1 MEKDRSYAVHYGVPT
16 SKSRS
21 SAEKAGSIPSRSSTG
36 ETEKSC
42 ATHPLVPTSEPWI
55 RMEKPKPPL
64 PQAPAVETDRRRAT
78 HLLIPTSDP
87 WLPVKPKSV
96 PSQPSTVEDSSYGA
110 HSSVLTS
117 EPWSSENLIFP
128 SQVSTTE
135 ADSSYLDQLA
145 IPPYELWSPVDKLMP
160 LSFHL
165 SPVEKFTSHTTT
177 YNSNLTSSGF
187 DVPSVVSETPLEK
200 SLPLPP
206 YQLSTIES
214 YNSFGT
220 CTISPPSSGFVM
232 SSSEPQPSEK
242 SLISPPS
249 RLSTRNKSSSHAIH
263 NISPA
268 SPAVTMPASESQPS
282 RKGLISPPFQ
292 LSTRRK
298 SSSST
303 TRNISPACARQSPK
317 SLIPPLSPFC
327 TTEAASTYV
336 TGNISPSLPGPT
348 HNIGTKGQGRGNLRG
363 LSGPLAAQEA
373 QAQGSCKKESPLCFM
388 IKTGIIGTSTNN
400 RGNKVKKMQEF
411 SGSKMRGPRGESE
424 SEARAYGKQQNQKP
438 AKSVV
443 EETVKTERYSKE
455 GAKRSGTLKTSS
467 TEKFTERKVPMID
480 WDAIRQSHLQYIKD
494 KWGSLPPIKKDFYIE
509 SATTKS
515 MLQSEADRW
524 RKENNNV
531 TCDDLKKFE
540 KRSIPHPVCK
550 FEDAFE
556 QYPEVM
562 ENIRKVG
569 FIKPT
574 PIQSQAWP
582 IILKGIDLIS
592 IAQTGTGKTL
602 AYLIPGFIHL
612 DQQPVAR
619 EERGGPGMLVLTPTR
634 ELAIQIENEC
644 KKYTYKGIKSICIYG
659 GDRSGQTECIPKG
672 IDIIIATP
680 GRLSDLQMND
690 FINLNSITYLV
701 LDEADKMLDM
711 GFEPQIMKI
720 LSDIRPDRQTVMT
733 SATWPD
739 IVRHLSQKYLKD
751 PMIVYVGTLN
761 LATVNT
767 IKQKIIV
774 TTEEEKRV
782 LLLSFIDSLMPEHK
796 VIIFV
801 SRKLIADDISSDLSI
816 KGIPV
821 QSLHGNREQDDRD
834 QALEE
839 FKKGVVK
846 ILIATDLASRG
857 LDVLDITHVFNFDF
871 PQNIE
876 EYIHRIGRTGRA
888 GQSGSSITLLTKN
901 DWSIAGELINILHR
915 ANQEVPRELAT
926 MARQYKQYKHRKSEE
941 KKLRYYSRPR

>member
-1 MEKDRSYAVHYGVPT
+1 METD
-16 SKSRS
+16 RS
-21 SAEKAGSIPSRSSTG
+21 SAAHYDVSTSGSQSSENPGSIPSRATTG
-36 ETEKSC
+36 ETDKSY
-42 ATHPLVPTSEPWI
+42 AAHHLVPASEPWTV
-55 RMEKPKPPL
+55 EKPKPPL
-64 PQAPAVETDRRRAT
+64 PQSPTAETERRYAA
-78 HLLIPTSDP
+78 HLLVPTSDP
-87 WLPVKPKSV
+87 WSLAEKPKSL
-96 PSQPSTVEDSSYGA
+96 PSQPSAVEPDSSYGA
-110 HSSVLTS
+110 HSSLLTS
-117 EPWSSENLIFP
+117 EPWSSVENLIFP
-128 SQVSTTE
+128 SQASTTE
-135 ADSSYLDQLA
+135 TDSSYLDHLA
-145 IPPYELWSPVDKLMP
+145 MPPYELWSPVDKLMP

-165 SPVEKFTSHTTT
+165 SPVEKFNSHTTT

-187 DVPSVVSETPLEK
+187 DVPSVVSKTPLEK
-200 SLPLPP
+200 SLPLSP
-206 YQLSTIES
+206 YQLES
-214 YNSFGT
+214 YNNFAT
-220 CTISPPSSGFVM
+220 CTISPPSSSFAM
-232 SSSEPQPSEK
+232 SSSEPQASEK
-242 SLISPPS
+242 NLISPPS
-249 RLSTRNKSSSHAIH
+249 RSSTRSKSSSHTIH

-268 SPAVTMPASESQPS
+268 SPGVILPASESQPS
-282 RKGLISPPFQ
+282 RKNLISPPFH

-298 SSSST
+298 STDYT
-303 TRNISPACARQSPK
+303 TRTISPACARQSSSK
-317 SLIPPLSPFC
+317 HLTPPLSPFC
-327 TTEAASTYV
+327 STETASSYA
-336 TGNISPSLPGPT
+336 TGNIGPSLPGPA

-363 LSGPLAAQEA
+363 LSGPLAAQET
-373 QAQGSCKKESPLCFM
+373 QAQSSCKKDSPLCFM
-388 IKTGIIGTSTNN
+388 IKTGVIGASTSQ
-400 RGNKVKKMQEF
+400 RGNKVKKLPEF
-411 SGSKMRGPRGESE
+411 PGSKMRNPRGESE
-424 SEARAYGKQQNQKP
+424 SEARAYGKQQSQKP
-438 AKSVV
+438 AKSAM
-443 EETVKTERYSKE
+443 EETVKKAERYSKE
-455 GAKRSGTLKTSS
+455 GAKRSGTLKTS
-467 TEKFTERKVPMID
+467 TEKATERKVPVID
-480 WDAIRQSHLQYIKD
+480 WDAIRQSHLQYIKN
-494 KWGSLPPIKKDFYIE
+494 KWGSLPPVKKDFYVE
-509 SATTKS
+509 SARTKS

-531 TCDDLKKFE
+531 TCDDLKTNE
-540 KRSIPHPVCK
+540 KRSIPHPVCQ
-550 FEDAFE
+550 FEDAFH

-569 FIKPT
+569 FSKPT

-602 AYLIPGFIHL
+602 AYLMPGFIHL
-612 DQQPVAR
+612 DHQPVAR
-619 EERGGPGMLVLTPTR
+619 EERRGPGMLVLTPTR
-634 ELAIQIENEC
+634 ELAIQVDNEC
-644 KKYTYKGIKSICIYG
+644 KKYTYKGIKSMCIYG
-659 GDRSGQTECIPKG
+659 GDKSGPTEHIPRG

-690 FINLNSITYLV
+690 LVNLNSITYVV

-751 PMIVYVGTLN
+751 PMIVYVGTLD
-761 LATVNT
+761 LTTVNT

-782 LLLSFIDSLMPEHK
+782 LLRSFIDSLMPEHK

-821 QSLHGNREQDDRD
+821 QSLHGSREQDDRD

-839 FKKGVVK
+839 FKKGIVK

-857 LDVLDITHVFNFDF
+857 IDVLDVTHVFNFDF

-888 GQSGSSITLLTKN
+888 GQSGSSITLLTKG
-901 DWSIAGELINILHR
+901 DWSVAGELINILQR
-915 ANQEVPRELAT
+915 ANQEVPRELAS
-926 MARQYKQYKHRKSEE
+926 MARQYKQYKHRKNEE